1 MAKKKNSSKKTQQ
14 TKKNNNRNLVIL
26 GVVLLALAV
35 GVGSMFWGKGGQS
48 EIPLSMTA
56 DGRVVVLEFFDFG

>member
-1 MAKKKNSSKKTQQ
+1 MAKKKIRTKKSM
-14 TKKNNNRNLVIL
+14 KKNNRNFAIL

-35 GVGSMFWGKGGQS
+35 GVGSMFWGKGGEA
-48 EIPLSMTA
+48 EIPPAKTA